1 MYLKE
6 IIKNKRNHGMTII
19 ELMVAMA
26 MTAIVVSIIAVVWV
40 NFTRHVVGQRRKS
53 ILHAELRQVLEGIS
67 TQVRRS
73 TAVLAWHST
82 GITYVSPNNGDTI
95 VYEYY
100 ADELFK
106 NDLPVTFISQDAFV
120 NNFSIDGSDPAED
133 GSDIILLTISI
144 TLADDFGNQAGVRS
158 QVAAKVIDEYAE
170 EEDEELSGWNF

>member
-6 IIKNKRNHGMTII
+6 SIKTKRNHGMTII

-26 MTAIVVSIIAVVWV
+26 MTAIVVSIIAAVWI
-40 NFTRHVVGQRRKS
+40 NFTRHVVEQRRKS

-67 TQVRRS
+67 SQVRRS
-73 TAVLAWHST
+73 PAVLACHST

-106 NDLPVTFISQDAFV
+106 NDLPVTLISKDAFIH
-120 NNFSIDGSDPAED
+120 NFSIDESDPAED
-133 GSDIILLTISI
+133 GSDIILLTISLTI
-144 TLADDFGNQAGVRS
+144 ADDFGNQAGIRS
-158 QVAAKVIDEYAE
+158 QVAAKVIDVYAE
-170 EEDEELSGWNF
+170 DEDDELSGWNF